1 MKNVKAKINR
11 SLPLGAIIDVVDN
24 SGARRVQ
31 IISVK
36 GYKTRTRKLAS
47 AGVGDLI
54 TGSVISGK
62 PDMRHKLIQ
71 AVVVRQKKEYVRAD
85 GTHIRFEDNASV
97 VLKDVRLGTPKG
109 TTIKGPISKEAAI
122 RWSQVAK
129 MASII
134 L

>member
-24 SGARRVQ
+24 SGARKVQ

-47 AGVGDLI
+47 AGIGDLI
-54 TGSVISGK
+54 TGSVIAGK
-62 PDMRHKLIQ
+62 PDMRHKLVQ
-71 AVVVRQKKEYVRAD
+71 AVLVRQKKEYARAD
-85 GTHIRFEDNASV
+85 GTRVRFDDNASV
-97 VLKDVRLGTPKG
+97 VIKDVRLGTPKG
-109 TTIKGPISKEAAI
+109 TTIKGQIAKEAAI
-122 RWSQVAK
+122 RCYQVAK